1 MNDHHFS
8 YPRVVPIQGA
18 TISGHATAP
27 PAPVVSL
34 LPQPPI
40 HQAAATAGA
49 SRVSLAA

>member
-8 YPRVVPIQGA
+8 YPRVVPVQGA
-18 TISGHATAP
+18 TISGHAIEP
-27 PAPVVSL
+27 SAPVVPL

-40 HQAAATAGA
+40 HQAAATASA